1 MEKFSEALAEKA
13 ADKEAQLD
21 AEYKKVNELK
31 EYFVPRLVN
40 FIGYR
45 LRNTNAHK
53 LIRHDSIRNH
63 KMKSIPLI
71 QNIFPSSD

>member
-1 MEKFSEALAEKA
+1 MKRMEKLGDALAEKA

-45 LRNTNAHK
+45 
-53 LIRHDSIRNH
+53 
-63 KMKSIPLI
+63 
-71 QNIFPSSD
+71 F

>member
-31 EYFVPRLVN
+31 EYFVPRLV
-40 FIGYR
+40 IGQFHR
-45 LRNTNAHK
+45 LQIKKYKRT
-53 LIRHDSIRNH
+53 
-63 KMKSIPLI
+63 
-71 QNIFPSSD
+71 QTYTT